1 VTGSSG
7 ERDVA
12 LLEGGQRL
20 VEIGF
25 SDDFV
30 RHAVEHARTLDAYVE
45 LDLTEAA
52 LEVQIVSSADGCSHF
67 IGPFLQLWWWEHPEK
82 PFEELMADNRPKIIK
97 DLNRKIVLPQ
107 ARAAFEHRYRFLLEQ
122 TGVLPDRFIA
132 SS

>member
-1 VTGSSG
+1 MAARLPKVTGSSG

-67 IGPFLQLWWWEHPEK
+67 IG
-82 PFEELMADNRPKIIK
+82 RSCSCGGGST
-97 DLNRKIVLPQ
+97 RKS
-107 ARAAFEHRYRFLLEQ
+107 RSR
-122 TGVLPDRFIA
+122 
-132 SS
+132 S

>member
-45 LDLTEAA
+45 LDLTELPWRSRSCPQPTAA
-52 LEVQIVSSADGCSHF
+52 PNF

-82 PFEELMADNRPKIIK
+82 PFEELMADNRRRIIK
-97 DLNRKIVLPQ
+97 DWNRKIVLPQ

>member
-30 RHAVEHARTLDAYVE
+30 RHAVEHSRTLDAYVE

-67 IGPFLQLWWWEHPEK
+67 IGPFLQLWWWEHPES
-82 PFEELMADNRPKIIK
+82 RS
-97 DLNRKIVLPQ
+97 R
-107 ARAAFEHRYRFLLEQ
+107 
-122 TGVLPDRFIA
+122 
-132 SS
+132 S

>member
-1 VTGSSG
+1 M
-7 ERDVA
+7 
-12 LLEGGQRL
+12 LEGGQRL

-82 PFEELMADNRPKIIK
+82 PFEELMADNRRKIIK
-97 DLNRKIVLPQ
+97 D
-107 ARAAFEHRYRFLLEQ
+107 
-122 TGVLPDRFIA
+122 
-132 SS
+132 